1 MANFV
6 RGHRQLQN
14 VIENNTPRASRWRD
28 SRTKMSSGQ
37 DLQECQ
43 RSEDTSIQV
52 RLPSGFGTNECTVIA
67 GETQEEPILD
77 THRSNRNLSHHS
89 TGSQIWLTT
98 VDRRK
103 SVHHKRRERVAWP
116 KMEDDTACNT
126 IDQDISI
133 ILERSSQEAKQ
144 KEGFIHFLT
153 LFTTLV
159 KIWHKRSKNSK
170 AQPQ

>member
-14 VIENNTPRASRWRD
+14 VIENNTPPASRWRD

-89 TGSQIWLTT
+89 TGSQIWLTGNPYT
-98 VDRRK
+98 TRD
-103 SVHHKRRERVAWP
+103 ERGWRGLRWRMTQHVTP
-116 KMEDDTACNT
+116 LTR
-126 IDQDISI
+126 
-133 ILERSSQEAKQ
+133 ILA
-144 KEGFIHFLT
+144 
-153 LFTTLV
+153 
-159 KIWHKRSKNSK
+159 
-170 AQPQ
+170 